1 MRIDD
6 FNKVLRKSLRIVDI
20 GIKKGYFKDKDKKE
34 LIKKLVKVLKNGI
47 AKDIEGRAI
56 YGVYSSR
63 QQRLYY
69 NAKVFKNE
77 QEALIY
83 VLHEMKH
90 ALDDNEESIGFDS
103 KQDNKGVGINEGAT
117 HRFATNLAEEI
128 LEEQIPQKL
137 QTSLGITLNTNL
149 DEYQIEDKMNELL
162 CMALEISQAEFLR
175 IQNQSDGKGLAKLKE
190 MFDKYADFD
199 TFQNALDGI
208 YSLQE
213 ETWIDKNGNML
224 EEEAKPTKEQT
235 DRAKA
240 LIRICQ
246 EQILRYIEKSNPE
259 RLEEIKENMIMIDG
273 ELMNDIEMLY
283 QEDYLKYQ
291 EFITKGMDLSDST
304 LVYVSGL
311 GGCPFEPLY
320 SGDTETC
327 IRNLLNNSEKPFT
340 ETVYIRKGDTYLKID
355 VTFDSN
361 GVITSSEPQPL
372 ENLDSIIEG
381 LEHSEIIGNAEE
393 YIKILQQRGEK
404 EKADIIQRKYEYFM
418 NNRDRIPEI
427 KIDMSKPRHS
437 EIDDIAEMYAN
448 GELDGMPIDMD
459 FSAIER
465 GAIKYQGITITSD
478 GLSLEFNEYGEITIK
493 PVSRDTI
500 RGIEDAVK
508 SGEISLSEEQRS
520 TLLKAKENIE
530 KEGQIQQQDLEEV
543 AENSQ
548 EEMKQTLRD
557 LRMATQEREQPEQSH
572 NEEGEEYGN

>member
-1 MRIDD
+1 MKIDE
-6 FNKVLRKSLRIVDI
+6 FNKVLEKSLSIVDI
-20 GIKKGYFKDKDKKE
+20 GIKKGYFIDKDKEK
-34 LIKKLVKVLKNGI
+34 LINKLIKVLKNGVV
-47 AKDIEGRAI
+47 KDIDGTAI
-56 YGVYSSR
+56 YGVYFSG

-77 QEALIY
+77 QEAMIY

-90 ALDDNEESIGFDS
+90 ALDDNEKSIGFDL

-117 HRFATNLAEEI
+117 QRFATDLAEEI
-128 LEEQIPQKL
+128 LGEQIPKKE
-137 QTSLGITLNTNL
+137 QTSLGIMLNTNL

-162 CMALEISQAEFLR
+162 CMALNISQADFLR
-175 IQNQSDGKGLAKLKE
+175 IQNQFDGNGLAKLKE
-190 MFDKYADFD
+190 IFDEYADFD
-199 TFQNALDGI
+199 TFQNALDEI

-213 ETWIDKNGNML
+213 ETWIDENGNML

-311 GGCPFEPLY
+311 EGFPFEPLHN
-320 SGDTETC
+320 GDISTC
-327 IRNLLNNSEKPFT
+327 IRELLDNSDKPFT
-340 ETVYIRKGDTYLKID
+340 KTVYIRKNETYQKID
-355 VTFDSN
+355 VIFDSN

-404 EKADIIQRKYEYFM
+404 EKADTIQRKYEYFM

-427 KIDMSKPRHS
+427 KIDMSKPR
-437 EIDDIAEMYAN
+437 EIDDIANMIEN
-448 GELDGMPIDMD
+448 GEFIGERIEDYD
-459 FSAIER
+459 FSSANNVEIE
-465 GAIKYQGITITSD
+465 YQGITISSD
-478 GLSLEFNEYGEITIK
+478 GLVYGINEYGEITRDS
-493 PVSRDTI
+493 VSIDIIRD
-500 RGIEDAVK
+500 IEDAVK
-508 SGEISLSEEQRS
+508 SGELSLSEEQRS
-520 TLLKAKENIE
+520 TLVKAKENIE
-530 KEGQIQQQDLEEV
+530 PEGQIQREDFKEV
-543 AENSQ
+543 AENSI
-548 EEMKQTLRD
+548 EEKEQTFND
-557 LRMATQEREQPEQSH
+557 LRMATQEREQQEQSH
-572 NEEGEEYGN
+572 NE

>member
-1 MRIDD
+1 MKIDE
-6 FNKVLRKSLRIVDI
+6 FNKVLEKSLSIVDI
-20 GIKKGYFKDKDKKE
+20 GIKKGYFIDKDKEK
-34 LIKKLVKVLKNGI
+34 LINKLIKVLKNGVV
-47 AKDIEGRAI
+47 KDIDGTAI
-56 YGVYSSR
+56 YGVYFSG

-77 QEALIY
+77 QEAMIY

-90 ALDDNEESIGFDS
+90 ALDDNEKSIGFDL

-117 HRFATNLAEEI
+117 QRFATDLAEEI
-128 LEEQIPQKL
+128 LGEQIPKKE
-137 QTSLGITLNTNL
+137 QTSLGIMLNTNL

-162 CMALEISQAEFLR
+162 CMALNISQADFLR
-175 IQNQSDGKGLAKLKE
+175 IQNQFDGNGLAKLKE
-190 MFDKYADFD
+190 IFDEYANFD
-199 TFQNALDGI
+199 TFQNALDEI

-213 ETWIDKNGNML
+213 ETWIDENGNML

-311 GGCPFEPLY
+311 EGFPFEPLHN
-320 SGDTETC
+320 GDISTC
-327 IRNLLNNSEKPFT
+327 IRELLDNSDKPFT
-340 ETVYIRKGDTYLKID
+340 KTVYIRKNETYQKID
-355 VTFDSN
+355 VIFDSN

-404 EKADIIQRKYEYFM
+404 EKADTIQRKYEYFM

-427 KIDMSKPRHS
+427 KIDMSKPR
-437 EIDDIAEMYAN
+437 EIDDIANMIEN
-448 GELDGMPIDMD
+448 GEFIGERIEDYD
-459 FSAIER
+459 FSSANNVEIE
-465 GAIKYQGITITSD
+465 YQGITISSD
-478 GLSLEFNEYGEITIK
+478 GLVYGINEYGEITRDS
-493 PVSRDTI
+493 VSIDIIRD
-500 RGIEDAVK
+500 IEDAVK
-508 SGEISLSEEQRS
+508 SGELSLSEEQRS
-520 TLLKAKENIE
+520 TLVKAKENIE
-530 KEGQIQQQDLEEV
+530 PEGQIQREDFKEV
-543 AENSQ
+543 AENSI
-548 EEMKQTLRD
+548 EEKEQTFND
-557 LRMATQEREQPEQSH
+557 LRMATQESVSYR
-572 NEEGEEYGN
+572 

>member
-1 MRIDD
+1 MRIDE
-6 FNKVLRKSLRIVDI
+6 FNKALKKSLSIVDI
-20 GIKKGYFKDKDKKE
+20 GIKKGYFIDKDKEK
-34 LIKKLVKVLKNGI
+34 LIKKLIKVLENGI
-47 AKDIEGRAI
+47 VKDIDGTAI
-56 YGVYSSR
+56 YGVYASE

-83 VLHEMKH
+83 LLHEMKH
-90 ALDDNEESIGFDS
+90 ALDDNEKSIGFDS

-117 HRFATNLAEEI
+117 QRFATDLAEEI
-128 LEEQIPQKL
+128 LGEKIPKKE
-137 QTSLGITLNTNL
+137 QTSLGIMLNTNL

-162 CMALEISQAEFLR
+162 CMALDISKAEFLR
-175 IQNQSDGKGLAKLKE
+175 IQNQSDGSGLAKLKE

-199 TFQNALDGI
+199 TFRNALDEI

-213 ETWIDKNGNML
+213 ETWIDENGNML

-235 DRAKA
+235 NRAKA

-246 EQILRYIEKSNPE
+246 EETMRYIEKSNPK
-259 RLEEIKENMIMIDG
+259 RIEEIKENMIMIDG

-283 QEDYLKYQ
+283 QDDYLEYQ

-320 SGDTETC
+320 NGYTGTC
-327 IRNLLNNSEKPFT
+327 IRELLNNSDKPFT
-340 ETVYIRKGDTYLKID
+340 ETVYIRKGDTYQKID

-427 KIDMSKPRHS
+427 KIDMSKPKHR
-437 EIDDIAEMYAN
+437 EIDDIAAMLAN
-448 GELDGMPIDMD
+448 WEPTGAHDCSSTDD
-459 FSAIER
+459 
-465 GAIKYQGITITSD
+465 GAIKYQGKTIIYD
-478 GLSLEFNEYGEITIK
+478 GLGVSVIDEYGTIIIDSI
-493 PVSRDTI
+493 PIDII
-500 RGIEDAVK
+500 RCIEDAVK
-508 SGEISLSEEQRS
+508 SGEISLSKEQRK
-520 TLLKAKENIE
+520 TLAKAKENIE
-530 KEGQIQQQDLEEV
+530 REGQIQREDFEV
-543 AENSQ
+543 VAVNSLG
-548 EEMKQTLRD
+548 EMAQTFNNLRS
-557 LRMATQEREQPEQSH
+557 ATQKREQVEQGY
-572 NEEGEEYGN
+572 NGQGE